1 MDRPT
6 PARAIP
12 LPEPSLH
19 RTRWWLGAAFALHA
33 VLGAAVGLSVDEAH
47 YALYAQHLA
56 LSYFDHPPLVG
67 WLQWP
72 LVALHAPEAVLR
84 LLPGVLWLA
93 TVWLAHGIALRL
105 QGLARAAPDAGAA
118 ANAGLWTV
126 VALLLAPVLHLL
138 AIGLLPDTLL
148 MFFTVAVM
156 ALALRILGQGGAV
169 SARQWLALGLLLGLA
184 GLSKYTAVFL
194 APALL
199 WCLLAVRGWAGLRS
213 PWAVLSLLLALVVVS
228 PVLVWNAQNQW
239 VSFAYQA
246 GHGAGG
252 AWQWDHLVRYLLLQL
267 LAYGPLLWWGFA
279 GWLRTAPRGQRLG
292 GFFAIPWLV
301 LVAMSGGGSGLP
313 HWTAPAWVALSP
325 FAGVALAHAWG
336 QGGGRRAL
344 LRALVALQAAGCAA
358 LLGMMVSGGAPWLAG
373 GTVPPAANAAP
384 ASNHAEA
391 TGSHAAQ
398 TPASNPSGGAT
409 ASTHATTTNTNTNT
423 STSTST
429 TPNPFADLHGWDAA
443 AARAQ
448 QLAKERGLTSA
459 AVQNWT
465 LASRLAWYARP
476 LPVHVL
482 QDRFD
487 QFDFWAGKLP
497 SGAST
502 LLVDWSQQPYAPPL
516 GTPGFARCERLETLA
531 VQRFGYHLA
540 QFDFYACFGW
550 SGMPGSQLQLQ
561 PQPQPQ
567 PAARVTP

>member
-12 LPEPSLH
+12 RPEPTLH
-19 RTRWWLGAAFALHA
+19 RTRWWLVAAFALHA
-33 VLGAAVGLSVDEAH
+33 VLGGLVGLSVDEAH

-56 LSYFDHPPLVG
+56 WSYFDHPPLVG

-72 LVALHAPEAVLR
+72 LVALQAPEALLR

-105 QGLARAAPDAGAA
+105 QGLTRTVPDAGAA
-118 ANAGLWTV
+118 AHAGLWTV

-148 MFFTVAVM
+148 MFFTAAVM
-156 ALALRILGQGGAV
+156 ALTQRILGQGGAV
-169 SARQWLALGLLLGLA
+169 TARQWLALGLLLGLA

-194 APALL
+194 VPPLL
-199 WCLLAVRGWAGLRS
+199 WCLLAVRGWTGLRS
-213 PWAVLSLLLALVVVS
+213 PWAAVSLLLALAVVS

-252 AWQWDHLVRYLLLQL
+252 AWQWDHVLRYVLLQL
-267 LAYGPLLWWGFA
+267 LTYGPLLWWGWA
-279 GWLRTAPRGQRLG
+279 GWLRSAPPVRRLG
-292 GFFAIPWLV
+292 GFFALPWVV
-301 LVAMSGGGSGLP
+301 LVALSGGGSGLP
-313 HWTAPAWVALSP
+313 HWTAPAWVAFAP
-325 FAGVALAHAWG
+325 FAGVSLARAWDQGAG
-336 QGGGRRAL
+336 QRAL

-358 LLGMMVSGGAPWLAG
+358 LLALMVSGGAPWLAG
-373 GTVPPAANAAP
+373 DPVAPLAGTVP
-384 ASNHAEA
+384 
-391 TGSHAAQ
+391 T
-398 TPASNPSGGAT
+398 TPS
-409 ASTHATTTNTNTNT
+409 
-423 STSTST
+423 
-429 TPNPFADLHGWDAA
+429 PNPFADLHGWDVA

-448 QLAKERGLTSA
+448 QLAKARGLTSA

-497 SGAST
+497 AGAST
-502 LLVDWSQQPYAPPL
+502 LLVDWSQLPYAPPL
-516 GTPGFARCERLETLA
+516 GTPGFARCERLDTLA
-531 VQRFGYHLA
+531 VQRFGHHLA
-540 QFDFYACFGW
+540 RFDFYACTGW
-550 SGMPGSQLQLQ
+550 SGMPSSQSQQQGQHPAPLQSQQQAQ
-561 PQPQPQ
+561 PPR
-567 PAARVTP
+567 AAPGAP

>member
-12 LPEPSLH
+12 PPDPSLRH
-19 RTRWWLGAAFALHA
+19 TRWWLAVAFALHA
-33 VLGAAVGLSVDEAH
+33 VLGALVGLSVDEAH

-56 LSYFDHPPLVG
+56 WSYFDHPPLVG

-72 LVALHAPEAVLR
+72 LLALRAPEAVLR

-93 TVWLAHGIALRL
+93 TVWLAHGTALRL
-105 QGLARAAPDAGAA
+105 QGLTRTVSDARYDAGAVATFHGDIPVGGAAGGLAEGPA

-148 MFFTVAVM
+148 MFFTAAVM
-156 ALALRILGQGGAV
+156 ALTQRILGQGGAV
-169 SARQWLALGLLLGLA
+169 TARQWLALGLLLGLA

-194 APALL
+194 VPPLL
-199 WCLLAVRGWAGLRS
+199 WCLLALRGWAGLRS
-213 PWAVLSLLLALVVVS
+213 RWMVLALLLALAVVS

-252 AWQWDHLVRYLLLQL
+252 AWQWDHLLRYLLVQL
-267 LAYGPLLWWGFA
+267 LTYGPLLWWGWA
-279 GWLRTAPRGQRLG
+279 GWLRSAPPVRRLG
-292 GFFAIPWLV
+292 GFFALPWVV
-301 LVAMSGGGSGLP
+301 LVALSGGGSGLP
-313 HWTAPAWVALSP
+313 HWTAPAWVALAP
-325 FAGVALAHAWG
+325 FAGVALARAWG
-336 QGGGRRAL
+336 QGAGQRTL
-344 LRALVALQAAGCAA
+344 LRALVTLQAAGCAA
-358 LLGMMVSGGAPWLAG
+358 LLALMVSGGAPWLAG
-373 GTVPPAANAAP
+373 GTAAP
-384 ASNHAEA
+384 QASSA
-391 TGSHAAQ
+391 
-398 TPASNPSGGAT
+398 PD
-409 ASTHATTTNTNTNT
+409 T
-423 STSTST
+423 STPKPAKAPADPDTTSVGIA

-443 AARAQ
+443 AVRAQ
-448 QLAKERGLTSA
+448 QLAKEYGLASA

-497 SGAST
+497 AGAST
-502 LLVDWSQQPYAPPL
+502 LLVNWSQQPHALPL
-516 GTPGFARCERLETLA
+516 GTPGFASCTRLDSLE
-531 VQRFGYHLA
+531 VWRFGHHLA
-540 QFDFYACFGW
+540 QFDFYACTGW
-550 SGMPGSQLQLQ
+550 SGFAALQ
-561 PQPQPQ
+561 PPRAVPGA
-567 PAARVTP
+567 P